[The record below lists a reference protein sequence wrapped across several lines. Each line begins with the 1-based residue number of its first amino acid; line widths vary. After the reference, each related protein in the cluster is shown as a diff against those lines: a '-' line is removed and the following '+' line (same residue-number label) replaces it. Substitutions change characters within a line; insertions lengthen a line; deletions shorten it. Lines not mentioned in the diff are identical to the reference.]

1 MKIKELV
8 SKELCSYILVLYLNV
23 IEKGQFHC
31 RIFLWEWMRY
41 LNLVLLCVQIFITEG
56 LMKPLRF
63 SPQIC
68 WISSANTVFLQIVWH
83 ASFIFRRKLCEV
95 ITCPCH
101 EISGGWKQKGEREDR
116 PRKTLWKHIWGSSKN
131 AVVAESCVHIYKLN
145 ASQVGTNY

>member
-56 LMKPLRF
+56 LMKPLRH

-95 ITCPCH
+95 ITSLAMRFQEGENKKEKTEKTAPNNTLKAHLGKLQEC
-101 EISGGWKQKGEREDR
+101 SGCWILC
-116 PRKTLWKHIWGSSKN
+116 TYL
-131 AVVAESCVHIYKLN
+131 
-145 ASQVGTNY
+145 